1 MAAVSKDKG
10 EKMEVLMKDYSL
22 FSFSLLSNVG
32 GRVVGAAF
40 VVVAVVVLSLFATA
54 LDEED
59 DAQDYNG
66 GEEGEANSDAEE

>member
-1 MAAVSKDKG
+1 
-10 EKMEVLMKDYSL
+10 MKDYSL

-32 GRVVGAAF
+32 GRVVGMGAAF